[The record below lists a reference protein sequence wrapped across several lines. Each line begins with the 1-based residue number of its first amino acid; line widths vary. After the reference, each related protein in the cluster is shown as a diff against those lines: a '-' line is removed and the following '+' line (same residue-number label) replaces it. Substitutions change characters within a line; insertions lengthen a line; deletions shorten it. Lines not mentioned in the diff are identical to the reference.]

1 MASFKELESAA
12 IAAFNAGDKERALNL
27 KEDALQAKQF
37 EDLESQAL
45 SAFNSGDRDL
55 ALELKDQAL
64 SIQKGMTESAF
75 TGIGRGIKAAPV
87 TMAQGLLEIGAA
99 GIDASIGSNYS
110 RGVTESFE
118 EFKKNNDLNPNTAA
132 GEITEEI
139 VAFGLGFIPIA
150 GWLGRAGSVAKA
162 GRIARPSKS
171 RFLKSAESFG
181 DSAAGRAM
189 LKNRT
194 RLAGTTALAA
204 VGYETLITPDGRAT
218 LSDSFDVFPDF
229 LKTEEDLNLS
239 GSAEGG
245 RKLRNKLRSGVEAGV
260 FSLGFDMALPVV
272 GGVARGI
279 GATPVL
285 GDGISA
291 LARGTNNAFGLA
303 FNYLGNTVVGEKIG
317 RGYNKYLTAS
327 GGVDAKLFEGQEDTI
342 AMNQTARSLA
352 VSYFSSFDKELS
364 KFIGT
369 TVRPGKKKNLI
380 TAAKKNLEHYL
391 DTGDTAFLRIG
402 DEGSAP
408 LSAEAIKSAKRML
421 DLNVEHQDRILVEVE
436 SEIDRLSEM
445 VSPDV
450 PEGDMPIGMSLQKLR
465 LEKVRDTIR
474 KNLTE
479 NEQVQR
485 AYLRRR
491 FDVHE
496 NPLSFY
502 KNGIDESGEE
512 FKKSLGE
519 IERFVLRN
527 GEEFG
532 IAGERAAELRRGVAE
547 NNRDLLT
554 PEEVAM
560 TGTTARNV
568 LYEILGLSGVKEGM
582 SVNDA
587 MKQKVLALKT
597 ARNNYVLPGSSKVD
611 LATDMFIERKALI
624 DTSPSL
630 QKLMGLRNDVKESYI
645 NTIDDLSR
653 TVGGLKFYRDS
664 AKNVADGGLTMFEDA
679 GMSALSNGGRPTFIR
694 LNSSPD
700 DMIGAELTPVGST
713 ARVSKDRAQTL
724 TDLGYVSLG
733 QQNPNQV
740 FQGNF
745 GDLSGVYAAPE
756 VYSAITTPGRLGQTV
771 LNEAAALAV
780 QAKGLSQKMAII
792 PNPLSQVRNILGNIQ
807 MIGAQGL
814 LGRDLDFFDTFAMH
828 AANMSNLDDEGM
840 KSMTQ
845 LMGEMGLRDSSLI
858 AKTLKDLQEVGK
870 DLTVAGKV
878 SRGAEKL
885 TNLVGNVGGVVPLMQ
900 AFEKVYAESDSFF
913 KVMGVLGE
921 RSRYGTAIGKTVDIN
936 NVPEA
941 VKQSFLDA
949 GLVSRL
955 SAGPDSKMTFLDM
968 MSAQAVKE
976 TMPMY
981 NRIGNLVRNLD
992 RIPILGNFTSFAA
1005 ENIRNSA
1012 NTLSRGMKE
1021 LGYKVDLDSAAGQAL
1036 LNDPNIGEE
1045 GIRNLERS
1053 IRGIGSQRLTSYL
1066 AVSTA
1071 LPYAATR
1078 ASMIATGTTQEEMD
1092 AAESLNADYTKGH
1105 QLIVLNN
1112 DHRGKMQFA
1121 DQSYVAPFSFVTD
1134 PVRAALQAYQE
1145 KGVLNKSEAEKI
1157 ASAAFAG
1164 LSGYAEP
1171 FGSESLFFERLR
1183 NALPSDNPIGRGGR
1197 TPQGAPIWDDTDD
1210 LGTKISRGFTH
1221 VMGGFEPAYIR
1232 EIVTEKNG
1240 RIEGGRAFRA
1250 ATDTPTGT
1258 GVQYNAEAELARAI
1272 TGFTPIELNL
1282 RKDFNYKGSEYLN
1295 LRSGAKTQASRA
1307 IKQNFTSP
1315 EDMADAWGG
1324 YLDNLYRAQS
1334 SMYAK
1339 ILAAR
1344 QVGLSDQQIRKELV
1358 QKAGLGAAEANIIMR
1373 GEFYPGMVSKE
1384 VIKEVALEVRE
1395 DQPRV
1400 TERPDYAMLNR
1411 LSNERMRQ
1419 PLSPVPEPEPEVAE
1433 GVTAS
1438 IQSPVEAPIAQ
1449 AQQVSPAP
1457 ANPAPTVPASAPVQ
1471 QADAGLRQFIPS
1483 TLLGDFRNMDIA
1495 RRLGMGQ

>member
-1 MASFKELESAA
+1 MATFEELRRASN
-12 IAAFNAGDKERALNL
+12 AAFDAGDEERAANL
-27 KEDALQAKQF
+27 KADALQAREF
-37 EDLESQAL
+37 ETLRSQSNA
-45 SAFNSGDRDL
+45 AFDAGDEDL

-229 LKTEEDLNLS
+229 LKTEEDINLS

-245 RKLRNKLRSGVEAGV
+245 RKIRNKLRSGFEAGA

-342 AMNQTARSLA
+342 AMNQTAKSLA

-380 TAAKKNLEHYL
+380 TAAKNNLEHYL

-445 VSPDV
+445 VSSDV
-450 PEGDMPIGMSLQKLR
+450 PVGDMPTGMSLQKLR

-474 KNLTE
+474 ENLTA
-479 NEQVQR
+479 NEQMQK

-502 KNGIDESGEE
+502 KNGIDESGKD
-512 FKKSLGE
+512 FAQGLND
-519 IERFVLRN
+519 IEHFIRQAP
-527 GEEFG
+527 EEFG
-532 IAGERAAELRRGVAE
+532 TTADPAAVSS
-547 NNRDLLT
+547 
-554 PEEVAM
+554 
-560 TGTTARNV
+560 TARNV

-624 DTSPSL
+624 DSSDSL
-630 QKLMGLRNDVKESYI
+630 KRLMGMRNDVKESYI

-664 AKNVADGGLTMFEDA
+664 AKNVADGGLTMAEDA
-679 GMSALSNGGRPTFIR
+679 GMSALANGGRPTFIR
-694 LNSSPD
+694 LNMKPED
-700 DMIGAELTPVGST
+700 YAQAELTEVGSM
-713 ARVSKDRAQTL
+713 ARTTKDRAQTL

-771 LNEAAALAV
+771 LNEVAALAV

-921 RSRYGTAIGKTVDIN
+921 RSRYGTAIGKAVDIN
-936 NVPEA
+936 NIPDD
-941 VKQSFLDA
+941 VKQTFLDA

-1021 LGYKVDLDSAAGQAL
+1021 LGYKIDLDSAAGQRL
-1036 LNDPNIGEE
+1036 LSDPKIGEE

-1134 PVRAALQAYQE
+1134 PVRAALQVYQE
-1145 KGVLNKSEAEKI
+1145 KGILNKSEAEKI

-1307 IKQNFTSP
+1307 IKQNFTSS

-1449 AQQVSPAP
+1449 AQQVAPAP
-1457 ANPAPTVPASAPVQ
+1457 ANPAPTVPAAAPVQ

>member
-1 MASFKELESAA
+1 MATFEELRRASN
-12 IAAFNAGDKERALNL
+12 AAFDAGDEERAANL
-27 KEDALQAKQF
+27 KADALQAREF
-37 EDLESQAL
+37 ETLRSQSNA
-45 SAFNSGDRDL
+45 AFDAGDEDL

-245 RKLRNKLRSGVEAGV
+245 RKLRNKLRSGFEAGA

-342 AMNQTARSLA
+342 AMNQTAKSLA

-380 TAAKKNLEHYL
+380 TAAKNNLEHYL

-445 VSPDV
+445 VSSDV
-450 PEGDMPIGMSLQKLR
+450 PVGDMPTGMSLQKLR

-474 KNLTE
+474 ENLTA
-479 NEQVQR
+479 NEQMQK

-502 KNGIDESGEE
+502 KNGIDESGKD
-512 FKKSLGE
+512 FAQGLND
-519 IERFVLRN
+519 IEHFIRQAP
-527 GEEFG
+527 EEFG
-532 IAGERAAELRRGVAE
+532 TTADPAAVSS
-547 NNRDLLT
+547 
-554 PEEVAM
+554 
-560 TGTTARNV
+560 TARNV

-624 DTSPSL
+624 DSSDSL
-630 QKLMGLRNDVKESYI
+630 KRLMGMRNDVKESYI

-664 AKNVADGGLTMFEDA
+664 AKNVADGGLTMAEDA
-679 GMSALSNGGRPTFIR
+679 GMSALANGGRPTFIR
-694 LNSSPD
+694 LNMKPED
-700 DMIGAELTPVGST
+700 YAQAELTEVGSM
-713 ARVSKDRAQTL
+713 ARTTKDRAQTL

-771 LNEAAALAV
+771 LNEVAALAV

-921 RSRYGTAIGKTVDIN
+921 RSRYGTAIGKAVDIN
-936 NVPEA
+936 NIPDD
-941 VKQSFLDA
+941 VKQTFLDA

-1021 LGYKVDLDSAAGQAL
+1021 LGYKIDLDSAAGQRL
-1036 LNDPNIGEE
+1036 LSDPKIGEE

-1134 PVRAALQAYQE
+1134 PVRAALQVYQE
-1145 KGVLNKSEAEKI
+1145 KGILNKSEAEKI

-1307 IKQNFTSP
+1307 IKQNFTSS

-1449 AQQVSPAP
+1449 AQQVAPAP
-1457 ANPAPTVPASAPVQ
+1457 ANPAPTVPAAAPVQ

>member
-1 MASFKELESAA
+1 MATFEELRRASN
-12 IAAFNAGDKERALNL
+12 AAFDAGDEERAANL
-27 KEDALQAKQF
+27 KADALQAREF
-37 EDLESQAL
+37 ETLRSQSNA
-45 SAFNSGDRDL
+45 AFDAGDEDL

-110 RGVTESFE
+110 RGVTQSFE
-118 EFKKNNDLNPNTAA
+118 EFKKNNDLNPNTAV

-245 RKLRNKLRSGVEAGV
+245 RKLRNKLRSGFEAGA

-342 AMNQTARSLA
+342 AMNQTAKSLA

-380 TAAKKNLEHYL
+380 TAAKNNLEHYL

-445 VSPDV
+445 VSSDV
-450 PEGDMPIGMSLQKLR
+450 PVGDMPTGMSLQKLR

-474 KNLTE
+474 ENLTA
-479 NEQVQR
+479 NEQMQK

-502 KNGIDESGEE
+502 KNGIDESGKD
-512 FKKSLGE
+512 FAQGLND
-519 IERFVLRN
+519 IEHFIRQAP
-527 GEEFG
+527 EEFG
-532 IAGERAAELRRGVAE
+532 TTADPAAVSS
-547 NNRDLLT
+547 
-554 PEEVAM
+554 
-560 TGTTARNV
+560 TARNV

-624 DTSPSL
+624 DSSDSL
-630 QKLMGLRNDVKESYI
+630 KRLMGMRNDVKESYI

-664 AKNVADGGLTMFEDA
+664 AKNVADGGLTMAEDA
-679 GMSALSNGGRPTFIR
+679 GMSALANGGRPTFIR
-694 LNSSPD
+694 LNMKPED
-700 DMIGAELTPVGST
+700 YAQAELTEVGSM
-713 ARVSKDRAQTL
+713 ARTTKDRAQTL

-771 LNEAAALAV
+771 LNEVAALAV

-921 RSRYGTAIGKTVDIN
+921 RSRYGTAIGKAVDIN
-936 NVPEA
+936 NIPDD
-941 VKQSFLDA
+941 VKQTFLDA

-1021 LGYKVDLDSAAGQAL
+1021 LGYKIDLDSAAGQRL
-1036 LNDPNIGEE
+1036 LSDPKIGEE

-1134 PVRAALQAYQE
+1134 PVRAALQVYQE
-1145 KGVLNKSEAEKI
+1145 KGILNKSEAEKI

-1307 IKQNFTSP
+1307 IKQNFTSS

-1449 AQQVSPAP
+1449 AQQVAPAP
-1457 ANPAPTVPASAPVQ
+1457 ANPAPTVPAAAPVQ

>member
-1 MASFKELESAA
+1 MASFNELESAA
-12 IAAFNAGDKERALNL
+12 IAAFNSGDRERALNL

-55 ALELKDQAL
+55 ALDLKDQAL

-99 GIDASIGSNYS
+99 GIDASIGSDYS

-162 GRIARPSKS
+162 GKIVRPSKS

-181 DSAAGRAM
+181 NSKAGRAM
-189 LKNRT
+189 LDNRKK
-194 RLAGTTALAA
+194 LAGTTALAA

-352 VSYFSSFDKELS
+352 VSYFDKFDKEVS
-364 KFIGT
+364 KFIGK
-369 TVRPGKKKNLI
+369 TVRPGKKKREIAVARKSLEDYLNGKNP
-380 TAAKKNLEHYL
+380 AAFDGYN
-391 DTGDTAFLRIG
+391 
-402 DEGSAP
+402 
-408 LSAEAIKSAKRML
+408 AEVKASAKRML
-421 DLNVEHQDRILVEVE
+421 DLNAEHQDRILVEVE
-436 SEIDRLSEM
+436 AEIDRLATPAGLTEIL
-445 VSPDV
+445 P
-450 PEGDMPIGMSLQKLR
+450 GDMPVGASLQKLR

-474 KNLTE
+474 LNLTG
-479 NEQVQR
+479 NEQMQT

-502 KNGIDESGEE
+502 KNGVDESGED
-512 FKKSLGE
+512 FVRGLND
-519 IERFVLRN
+519 IEHFIRQAP
-527 GEEFG
+527 EEFG
-532 IAGERAAELRRGVAE
+532 TTADPAAVSS
-547 NNRDLLT
+547 
-554 PEEVAM
+554 
-560 TGTTARNV
+560 TARNV

-611 LATDMFIERKALI
+611 LASDMFIERKALI
-624 DTSPSL
+624 DSSDSL
-630 QKLMGLRNDVKESYI
+630 KNLMGMRNDVKESYI

-664 AKNVADGGLTMFEDA
+664 AKNVADGGLTMAEDA
-679 GMSALSNGGRPTFIR
+679 GMSALANGGRPTFIR
-694 LNSSPD
+694 LNMNPED
-700 DMIGAELTPVGST
+700 YAQAELTEVGSM
-713 ARVSKDRAQTL
+713 ARTTKDRAQTL

-733 QQNPNQV
+733 QENPNQV
-740 FQGNF
+740 FKGNF

-921 RSRYGTAIGKTVDIN
+921 RSRYGTAIGRVNGLDIN

-1021 LGYKVDLDSAAGQAL
+1021 LGYKVDLDSVAGRDL
-1036 LNDPNIGEE
+1036 LEKIGDT
-1045 GIRNLERS
+1045 GVRDLERS

-1145 KGVLNKSEAEKI
+1145 KGILNKSEAEKI

-1307 IKQNFTSP
+1307 IKQNFTSS

-1449 AQQVSPAP
+1449 AQQVAPAP
-1457 ANPAPTVPASAPVQ
+1457 ANPAPTVPAAAPVQ

>member
-1 MASFKELESAA
+1 
-12 IAAFNAGDKERALNL
+12 
-27 KEDALQAKQF
+27 
-37 EDLESQAL
+37 
-45 SAFNSGDRDL
+45 
-55 ALELKDQAL
+55 
-64 SIQKGMTESAF
+64 
-75 TGIGRGIKAAPV
+75 
-87 TMAQGLLEIGAA
+87 
-99 GIDASIGSNYS
+99 
-110 RGVTESFE
+110 
-118 EFKKNNDLNPNTAA
+118 
-132 GEITEEI
+132 
-139 VAFGLGFIPIA
+139 
-150 GWLGRAGSVAKA
+150 
-162 GRIARPSKS
+162 
-171 RFLKSAESFG
+171 
-181 DSAAGRAM
+181 
-189 LKNRT
+189 
-194 RLAGTTALAA
+194 
-204 VGYETLITPDGRAT
+204 
-218 LSDSFDVFPDF
+218 
-229 LKTEEDLNLS
+229 
-239 GSAEGG
+239 
-245 RKLRNKLRSGVEAGV
+245 
-260 FSLGFDMALPVV
+260 
-272 GGVARGI
+272 
-279 GATPVL
+279 
-285 GDGISA
+285 
-291 LARGTNNAFGLA
+291 
-303 FNYLGNTVVGEKIG
+303 
-317 RGYNKYLTAS
+317 
-327 GGVDAKLFEGQEDTI
+327 
-342 AMNQTARSLA
+342 
-352 VSYFSSFDKELS
+352 
-364 KFIGT
+364 
-369 TVRPGKKKNLI
+369 
-380 TAAKKNLEHYL
+380 
-391 DTGDTAFLRIG
+391 
-402 DEGSAP
+402 
-408 LSAEAIKSAKRML
+408 
-421 DLNVEHQDRILVEVE
+421 
-436 SEIDRLSEM
+436 
-445 VSPDV
+445 
-450 PEGDMPIGMSLQKLR
+450 
-465 LEKVRDTIR
+465 
-474 KNLTE
+474 
-479 NEQVQR
+479 
-485 AYLRRR
+485 
-491 FDVHE
+491 
-496 NPLSFY
+496 
-502 KNGIDESGEE
+502 
-512 FKKSLGE
+512 
-519 IERFVLRN
+519 
-527 GEEFG
+527 
-532 IAGERAAELRRGVAE
+532 
-547 NNRDLLT
+547 
-554 PEEVAM
+554 
-560 TGTTARNV
+560 
-568 LYEILGLSGVKEGM
+568 
-582 SVNDA
+582 
-587 MKQKVLALKT
+587 
-597 ARNNYVLPGSSKVD
+597 
-611 LATDMFIERKALI
+611 
-624 DTSPSL
+624 
-630 QKLMGLRNDVKESYI
+630 
-645 NTIDDLSR
+645 
-653 TVGGLKFYRDS
+653 
-664 AKNVADGGLTMFEDA
+664 
-679 GMSALSNGGRPTFIR
+679 
-694 LNSSPD
+694 
-700 DMIGAELTPVGST
+700 
-713 ARVSKDRAQTL
+713 
-724 TDLGYVSLG
+724 
-733 QQNPNQV
+733 
-740 FQGNF
+740 
-745 GDLSGVYAAPE
+745 
-756 VYSAITTPGRLGQTV
+756 
-771 LNEAAALAV
+771 
-780 QAKGLSQKMAII
+780 
-792 PNPLSQVRNILGNIQ
+792 
-807 MIGAQGL
+807 
-814 LGRDLDFFDTFAMH
+814 
-828 AANMSNLDDEGM
+828 
-840 KSMTQ
+840 
-845 LMGEMGLRDSSLI
+845 
-858 AKTLKDLQEVGK
+858 
-870 DLTVAGKV
+870 
-878 SRGAEKL
+878 
-885 TNLVGNVGGVVPLMQ
+885 
-900 AFEKVYAESDSFF
+900 
-913 KVMGVLGE
+913 
-921 RSRYGTAIGKTVDIN
+921 
-936 NVPEA
+936 
-941 VKQSFLDA
+941 
-949 GLVSRL
+949 
-955 SAGPDSKMTFLDM
+955 
-968 MSAQAVKE
+968 
-976 TMPMY
+976 MPMY

-1021 LGYKVDLDSAAGQAL
+1021 LGYKVDLDSAAGQRL
-1036 LNDPNIGEE
+1036 LSDPNIGEE

-1134 PVRAALQAYQE
+1134 PVRAALQVYQE

-1307 IKQNFTSP
+1307 IKQNFTSS

-1449 AQQVSPAP
+1449 AQQVAPAP
-1457 ANPAPTVPASAPVQ
+1457 ANPAPTVPAAAPVQ

>member
-1 MASFKELESAA
+1 MATFEELRRASN
-12 IAAFNAGDKERALNL
+12 AAFDAGDEERAANL
-27 KEDALQAKQF
+27 KADALQAREF
-37 EDLESQAL
+37 ETLRFQSNA
-45 SAFNSGDRDL
+45 AFDAGDTDL
-55 ALELKDQAL
+55 AADLKDQAL
-64 SIQKGMTESAF
+64 SVQKGMTESAF

-229 LKTEEDLNLS
+229 LKTEEDINLS

-245 RKLRNKLRSGVEAGV
+245 RKIRNKFRSGFEAGF

-342 AMNQTARSLA
+342 AMNQTAKSLA

-380 TAAKKNLEHYL
+380 TAAKNNLERYL

-445 VSPDV
+445 VSSDV
-450 PEGDMPIGMSLQKLR
+450 PEGDMPTGMSLQKLR

-502 KNGIDESGEE
+502 KNGVDESGED
-512 FKKSLGE
+512 FVQGLND
-519 IERFVLRN
+519 IEHFIRQAP
-527 GEEFG
+527 EEFG
-532 IAGERAAELRRGVAE
+532 TTADPAAVSS
-547 NNRDLLT
+547 
-554 PEEVAM
+554 
-560 TGTTARNV
+560 TARNV

-630 QKLMGLRNDVKESYI
+630 QKLMGLRNDVKESYV

-679 GMSALSNGGRPTFIR
+679 GMSALANGGRPTFIR

-771 LNEAAALAV
+771 LNEVAALAV

-921 RSRYGTAIGKTVDIN
+921 RSRYGTAIGRVNGLDIN
-936 NVPEA
+936 NIPDE

-1021 LGYKVDLDSAAGQAL
+1021 LGYKVDLDSVAGRDL
-1036 LNDPNIGEE
+1036 LKKIGDT
-1045 GIRNLERS
+1045 GVRDLERS

-1145 KGVLNKSEAEKI
+1145 KGILNKSEAEKI

-1307 IKQNFTSP
+1307 IKQNFTSS

-1449 AQQVSPAP
+1449 AQQVAPAP
-1457 ANPAPTVPASAPVQ
+1457 ANPAPTVPAAAPVQ
-1471 QADAGLRQFIPS
+1471 QAEAGLRQFIPS

>member
-55 ALELKDQAL
+55 ALDLKDQAL

-352 VSYFSSFDKELS
+352 VSYFDKFDKEVS
-364 KFIGT
+364 KFIGK
-369 TVRPGKKKNLI
+369 TVRPGKKKREI
-380 TAAKKNLEHYL
+380 AAARKSLEDYLNGKNPA
-391 DTGDTAFLRIG
+391 AFDG
-402 DEGSAP
+402 YN
-408 LSAEAIKSAKRML
+408 AEVKASAKRML
-421 DLNVEHQDRILVEVE
+421 DLNAEHQDRILVEVE

-445 VSPDV
+445 VSSDV
-450 PEGDMPIGMSLQKLR
+450 PVGDMPTGMSLQKLR

-474 KNLTE
+474 LNLTA
-479 NEQVQR
+479 NEQMQT

-502 KNGIDESGEE
+502 KNGVDESGED
-512 FKKSLGE
+512 FAQGLRD
-519 IERFVLRN
+519 IEHFIRQAP
-527 GEEFG
+527 EEFG
-532 IAGERAAELRRGVAE
+532 TTADPAAVSS
-547 NNRDLLT
+547 
-554 PEEVAM
+554 
-560 TGTTARNV
+560 TARNV

-597 ARNNYVLPGSSKVD
+597 ARNNYILPGSSKVD
-611 LATDMFIERKALI
+611 LASDMFIERKALI

-630 QKLMGLRNDVKESYI
+630 QKLMGMRNDVKESYI

-679 GMSALSNGGRPTFIR
+679 GMSALANGGRPTFIR

-921 RSRYGTAIGKTVDIN
+921 RSRYGTAIGKAVDIN

-1036 LNDPNIGEE
+1036 LNDRNIGEE

-1134 PVRAALQAYQE
+1134 PVRAALQVYQE
-1145 KGVLNKSEAEKI
+1145 KGILNKSEAEKI

-1307 IKQNFTSP
+1307 IKQNFTSS

-1449 AQQVSPAP
+1449 AQQVAPAP
-1457 ANPAPTVPASAPVQ
+1457 ANPAPTVPAAAPVQ

>member
-1 MASFKELESAA
+1 MATFEELRRASN
-12 IAAFNAGDKERALNL
+12 AAFDAGDEERAANL
-27 KEDALQAKQF
+27 KADALQAREF
-37 EDLESQAL
+37 ETLRSQSNA
-45 SAFNSGDRDL
+45 AFDAGDEDL

-245 RKLRNKLRSGVEAGV
+245 RKLRNKLRSGFEAGA

-342 AMNQTARSLA
+342 AMNQTAKSLA

-380 TAAKKNLEHYL
+380 TAAKNNLEHYL

-445 VSPDV
+445 VSSDV
-450 PEGDMPIGMSLQKLR
+450 PVGDMPTGMSLQKLR

-474 KNLTE
+474 ENLTA
-479 NEQVQR
+479 NEQMQK

-502 KNGIDESGEE
+502 KNGIDESGKD
-512 FKKSLGE
+512 FAQGLND
-519 IERFVLRN
+519 IEHFIRQAP
-527 GEEFG
+527 EEFG
-532 IAGERAAELRRGVAE
+532 TTADPAAVSS
-547 NNRDLLT
+547 
-554 PEEVAM
+554 
-560 TGTTARNV
+560 TARNV

-624 DTSPSL
+624 DSSDSL
-630 QKLMGLRNDVKESYI
+630 KRLMGMRNDVKESYI

-664 AKNVADGGLTMFEDA
+664 AKNVADGGLTMAEDA
-679 GMSALSNGGRPTFIR
+679 GMSALANGGRPTFIR
-694 LNSSPD
+694 LNMKPED
-700 DMIGAELTPVGST
+700 YAQAELTEVGSM
-713 ARVSKDRAQTL
+713 ARTTKDRAQTL

-771 LNEAAALAV
+771 LNEVAALAV

-921 RSRYGTAIGKTVDIN
+921 RSRYGTAIGKAVDIN
-936 NVPEA
+936 NIPDD
-941 VKQSFLDA
+941 VKQTFLDA

-1021 LGYKVDLDSAAGQAL
+1021 LGYKIDLDSAAGQRL
-1036 LNDPNIGEE
+1036 LSDPKIGEE

-1134 PVRAALQAYQE
+1134 PVRAALQVYQE
-1145 KGVLNKSEAEKI
+1145 KGILNKSEAEKI

-1307 IKQNFTSP
+1307 IKQNFTSS

-1449 AQQVSPAP
+1449 AQQVAPAP
-1457 ANPAPTVPASAPVQ
+1457 ANPAPTVPAAAPVQ
-1471 QADAGLRQFIPS
+1471 QAGTGLRPFIPS

>member
-1 MASFKELESAA
+1 MATFEELRRASN
-12 IAAFNAGDKERALNL
+12 AAFDAGDEERAANL
-27 KEDALQAKQF
+27 KADALQAREF
-37 EDLESQAL
+37 ETLRSQSNA
-45 SAFNSGDRDL
+45 AFDAGDEDL

-245 RKLRNKLRSGVEAGV
+245 RKLRNKLRSGFEAGA

-342 AMNQTARSLA
+342 AMNQTAKSLA

-380 TAAKKNLEHYL
+380 TAAKNNLEHYL

-445 VSPDV
+445 VSSDV
-450 PEGDMPIGMSLQKLR
+450 PVGDMPTGMSLQKLR

-474 KNLTE
+474 ENLTA
-479 NEQVQR
+479 NEQMQK

-502 KNGIDESGEE
+502 KNGIDESGKD
-512 FKKSLGE
+512 FAQGLND
-519 IERFVLRN
+519 IEHFIRQAP
-527 GEEFG
+527 EEFG
-532 IAGERAAELRRGVAE
+532 TTADPAAVSS
-547 NNRDLLT
+547 
-554 PEEVAM
+554 
-560 TGTTARNV
+560 TARNV

-630 QKLMGLRNDVKESYI
+630 QKLMGMRNDVKESYI

-664 AKNVADGGLTMFEDA
+664 AKNVADGGLTMAEDA
-679 GMSALSNGGRPTFIR
+679 GMSALANGGRPTFIR
-694 LNSSPD
+694 LNMKPED
-700 DMIGAELTPVGST
+700 YAQAELTEVGSM
-713 ARVSKDRAQTL
+713 ARTTKDRAQTL

-771 LNEAAALAV
+771 LNEVAALAV

-921 RSRYGTAIGKTVDIN
+921 RSRYGTAIGKAVDIN
-936 NVPEA
+936 NIPDD
-941 VKQSFLDA
+941 VKQTFLDA

-1021 LGYKVDLDSAAGQAL
+1021 LGYKIDLDSAAGQRL
-1036 LNDPNIGEE
+1036 LSDPKIGEE

-1134 PVRAALQAYQE
+1134 PVRAALQVYQE
-1145 KGVLNKSEAEKI
+1145 KGILNKSEAEKI

-1307 IKQNFTSP
+1307 IKQNFTSS

-1449 AQQVSPAP
+1449 AQQVAPAP
-1457 ANPAPTVPASAPVQ
+1457 ANPAPTVPAAAPVQ

>member
-1 MASFKELESAA
+1 MASFRELESAA
-12 IAAFNAGDKERALNL
+12 FAAFDAGDKERALNL
-27 KEDALQAKQF
+27 KEDALQAKKF
-37 EDLESQAL
+37 EELESA
-45 SAFNSGDRDL
+45 AFAAFDAGDKDL
-55 ALELKDQAL
+55 ALKLKDQAL

-99 GIDASIGSNYS
+99 GIDASIGSDYS
-110 RGVTESFE
+110 RSVTESFE

-229 LKTEEDLNLS
+229 LKTEEDINLS

-245 RKLRNKLRSGVEAGV
+245 RKLRNKLRSGFEAGA
-260 FSLGFDMALPVV
+260 FSLGFDIALPVV

-352 VSYFSSFDKELS
+352 VSYFDKFDKEVS
-364 KFIGT
+364 KFIGK
-369 TVRPGKKKNLI
+369 TVRPGKKKREIAVARKSLEDYLNGKNP
-380 TAAKKNLEHYL
+380 AAFDGYN
-391 DTGDTAFLRIG
+391 
-402 DEGSAP
+402 
-408 LSAEAIKSAKRML
+408 AEVKASAKRML

-445 VSPDV
+445 VSSDV
-450 PEGDMPIGMSLQKLR
+450 PVGDMPTGMSLQKLR

-474 KNLTE
+474 GNLTA
-479 NEQVQR
+479 NEQMQT

-502 KNGIDESGEE
+502 KNGVDESGED
-512 FKKSLGE
+512 FAQGLRD
-519 IERFVLRN
+519 IEHFIRQAP
-527 GEEFG
+527 EEFG
-532 IAGERAAELRRGVAE
+532 TTADPAAVSS
-547 NNRDLLT
+547 
-554 PEEVAM
+554 
-560 TGTTARNV
+560 TARNV

-611 LATDMFIERKALI
+611 LASDMFIERKALI

-630 QKLMGLRNDVKESYI
+630 QKLMGMRNDVKESYV

-679 GMSALSNGGRPTFIR
+679 GMSALANGGRPTFIR

-858 AKTLKDLQEVGK
+858 AKTLKDLQDVGK

-1036 LNDPNIGEE
+1036 LSDPNIGEE

-1092 AAESLNADYTKGH
+1092 AAQVLNPDYTNGH

-1197 TPQGAPIWDDTDD
+1197 TPQGAPIWDDGDD
-1210 LGTKISRGFTH
+1210 LGTKISRGFTP

-1240 RIEGGRAFRA
+1240 KIEGGRAFRA

-1315 EDMADAWGG
+1315 EDMADAWNG

-1449 AQQVSPAP
+1449 AQQVAPAP
-1457 ANPAPTVPASAPVQ
+1457 ANPAPTVPAAAPVQ
-1471 QADAGLRQFIPS
+1471 QADTGLRQFIPS

>member
-1 MASFKELESAA
+1 MASFRELESAA
-12 IAAFNAGDKERALNL
+12 FAAFDAGDEERALNL
-27 KEDALQAKQF
+27 KEDALQAKKF
-37 EDLESQAL
+37 EELESA
-45 SAFNSGDRDL
+45 AFAAFDAGDEDL

-181 DSAAGRAM
+181 VSKAGRAM

-352 VSYFSSFDKELS
+352 VSYFDKFDKEVS
-364 KFIGT
+364 KFIGK
-369 TVRPGKKKNLI
+369 TVRPGKKKREI
-380 TAAKKNLEHYL
+380 AAARKSLEDYL
-391 DTGDTAFLRIG
+391 NGTNPAAFDG
-402 DEGSAP
+402 YN
-408 LSAEAIKSAKRML
+408 AEVKASAKRML
-421 DLNVEHQDRILVEVE
+421 DLNAEHQDRILVEVE
-436 SEIDRLSEM
+436 SEIDRLARPAGLTETI
-445 VSPDV
+445 P
-450 PEGDMPIGMSLQKLR
+450 GDMPIGAGLQKLR

-474 KNLTE
+474 LNLTG
-479 NEQVQR
+479 NEQMQT

-502 KNGIDESGEE
+502 KNGVDESGED
-512 FKKSLGE
+512 FAQGLRD
-519 IERFVLRN
+519 IEHFIRQAP
-527 GEEFG
+527 EEFG
-532 IAGERAAELRRGVAE
+532 TTADPAAVSS
-547 NNRDLLT
+547 
-554 PEEVAM
+554 
-560 TGTTARNV
+560 TARNV

-597 ARNNYVLPGSSKVD
+597 ARNNYILPGSSKVD
-611 LATDMFIERKALI
+611 LASDMFIERKALI

-630 QKLMGLRNDVKESYI
+630 QKLMGMRNDVKESYI

-664 AKNVADGGLTMFEDA
+664 AKNVADGGLTMAEDA
-679 GMSALSNGGRPTFIR
+679 GMSALANGGRPTFIR
-694 LNSSPD
+694 LNMNPED
-700 DMIGAELTPVGST
+700 YAQAELTEVGSM
-713 ARVSKDRAQTL
+713 ARTTKDRAQTL

-814 LGRDLDFFDTFAMH
+814 LGRDLDLFDTFAMH

-1021 LGYKVDLDSAAGQAL
+1021 LGYKVDLDSAAGQTL
-1036 LNDPNIGEE
+1036 LADIGEE

-1307 IKQNFTSP
+1307 IKQNFTSS

-1449 AQQVSPAP
+1449 AQQVAPAP
-1457 ANPAPTVPASAPVQ
+1457 ANPAPTVPAVAPVQ

>member
-1 MASFKELESAA
+1 MATFEELRRASN
-12 IAAFNAGDKERALNL
+12 AAFDAGDEERAANL
-27 KEDALQAKQF
+27 KADALQAREF
-37 EDLESQAL
+37 ETLRSQSNA
-45 SAFNSGDRDL
+45 AFDAGDEDL

-245 RKLRNKLRSGVEAGV
+245 RKLRNKLRSGFEAGA

-342 AMNQTARSLA
+342 AMNQTAKSLA

-380 TAAKKNLEHYL
+380 TAAKNNLEHYL

-445 VSPDV
+445 VSSDV
-450 PEGDMPIGMSLQKLR
+450 PVGDMPTGMSLQKLR

-474 KNLTE
+474 ENLTA
-479 NEQVQR
+479 NEQMQK

-502 KNGIDESGEE
+502 KNGIDESGKD
-512 FKKSLGE
+512 FAQGLND
-519 IERFVLRN
+519 IEHFIRQAP
-527 GEEFG
+527 EEFG
-532 IAGERAAELRRGVAE
+532 TTADPAAVSS
-547 NNRDLLT
+547 
-554 PEEVAM
+554 
-560 TGTTARNV
+560 TARNV

-624 DTSPSL
+624 DSSDSL
-630 QKLMGLRNDVKESYI
+630 KRLMGMRNDVKESYI

-664 AKNVADGGLTMFEDA
+664 AKNVADGGLTMAEDA
-679 GMSALSNGGRPTFIR
+679 GMSALANGGRPTFIR
-694 LNSSPD
+694 LNMKPED
-700 DMIGAELTPVGST
+700 YAQAELTEVGSM
-713 ARVSKDRAQTL
+713 ARTTKDRAQTL

-771 LNEAAALAV
+771 LNEVAALAV

-921 RSRYGTAIGKTVDIN
+921 RSRYGTAIGKAVDIN
-936 NVPEA
+936 NIPDD
-941 VKQSFLDA
+941 VKQTFLDA

-1021 LGYKVDLDSAAGQAL
+1021 LGYKIDLDSAAGQRL
-1036 LNDPNIGEE
+1036 LSDPKIGEE

-1134 PVRAALQAYQE
+1134 PVRAALQVYQE
-1145 KGVLNKSEAEKI
+1145 KGILNKSEAEKI

-1307 IKQNFTSP
+1307 IKQNFTSS

-1449 AQQVSPAP
+1449 AQQVAPAP
-1457 ANPAPTVPASAPVQ
+1457 ANPAPTAPAAAPVQ
-1471 QADAGLRQFIPS
+1471 QADTGLRPFIPS

>member
-1 MASFKELESAA
+1 MASFNELESAA
-12 IAAFNAGDKERALNL
+12 IAAFNSGDRERALNL

-99 GIDASIGSNYS
+99 GIDASIGSDYS

-118 EFKKNNDLNPNTAA
+118 EFKKNNDLNPNTAV

-189 LKNRT
+189 LKNRK

-204 VGYETLITPDGRAT
+204 FGYETLITPDGRAT

-229 LKTEEDLNLS
+229 LKTEEDINLS

-245 RKLRNKLRSGVEAGV
+245 RKIRNKLRSGFEAGT

-342 AMNQTARSLA
+342 AMNQTAKSLA

-380 TAAKKNLEHYL
+380 KAAKKNLEDYL

-445 VSPDV
+445 VSSDV
-450 PEGDMPIGMSLQKLR
+450 PVGDMPTGMSLQKLR

-474 KNLTE
+474 ENLTA
-479 NEQVQR
+479 NEQMQK

-502 KNGIDESGEE
+502 KNGIDESGED
-512 FKKSLGE
+512 FAQGLND
-519 IERFVLRN
+519 IEHFIRQAP
-527 GEEFG
+527 EEFG
-532 IAGERAAELRRGVAE
+532 TTADPAAVSS
-547 NNRDLLT
+547 
-554 PEEVAM
+554 
-560 TGTTARNV
+560 TARNV

-611 LATDMFIERKALI
+611 LASDMFIERKALI

-630 QKLMGLRNDVKESYI
+630 QKLMGMRNDVKESYI

-664 AKNVADGGLTMFEDA
+664 AKNVADGGLTMAEDA
-679 GMSALSNGGRPTFIR
+679 GMSALANGGRPTFIR
-694 LNSSPD
+694 LNMNPED
-700 DMIGAELTPVGST
+700 YAQAELTPVGSM
-713 ARVSKDRAQTL
+713 ARTTKDRAQTL

-921 RSRYGTAIGKTVDIN
+921 RSRYGTAIGKAVDIN

-1021 LGYKVDLDSAAGQAL
+1021 LGYKVDLDSAAGQTL
-1036 LNDPNIGEE
+1036 LADIGEE

-1092 AAESLNADYTKGH
+1092 AAQALNPDYTKGH

-1134 PVRAALQAYQE
+1134 PVRAALQVYQE

-1197 TPQGAPIWDDTDD
+1197 TPQGAPIWDDGDD

-1307 IKQNFTSP
+1307 IKQNFTSS

-1449 AQQVSPAP
+1449 AQQVAPAP
-1457 ANPAPTVPASAPVQ
+1457 ANPAPKAPAAAPVQ
-1471 QADAGLRQFIPS
+1471 QADTGLRQFIPS

>member
-1 MASFKELESAA
+1 MASFRELESAA
-12 IAAFNAGDKERALNL
+12 IAAFNAGDRERALNL

-99 GIDASIGSNYS
+99 GIDASIGSDYS

-118 EFKKNNDLNPNTAA
+118 EFRKNNDLNPNTAV

-189 LKNRT
+189 LKNRK

-229 LKTEEDLNLS
+229 LKTEEDINLS

-245 RKLRNKLRSGVEAGV
+245 RKIRNKLRSGFEAGT

-342 AMNQTARSLA
+342 AMNQTAKSLA

-380 TAAKKNLEHYL
+380 KAAKKNLEDYL

-445 VSPDV
+445 VSSDV
-450 PEGDMPIGMSLQKLR
+450 PVGDMPTGMSLQKLR

-474 KNLTE
+474 ENLTA
-479 NEQVQR
+479 NEQMQK

-502 KNGIDESGEE
+502 KNGIDESGED
-512 FKKSLGE
+512 FAQGLND
-519 IERFVLRN
+519 IEHFIRQAP
-527 GEEFG
+527 EEFG
-532 IAGERAAELRRGVAE
+532 TTADPAAVSS
-547 NNRDLLT
+547 
-554 PEEVAM
+554 
-560 TGTTARNV
+560 TARNV

-611 LATDMFIERKALI
+611 LASDMFIERKALI

-630 QKLMGLRNDVKESYI
+630 QKLMGMRNDVKESYI

-664 AKNVADGGLTMFEDA
+664 AKNVADGGLTMAEDA
-679 GMSALSNGGRPTFIR
+679 GMSALANGGRPTFIR
-694 LNSSPD
+694 LNMNPED
-700 DMIGAELTPVGST
+700 YAQAELTPVGSM
-713 ARVSKDRAQTL
+713 ARTTKDRAQTL

-733 QQNPNQV
+733 QENPNQV
-740 FQGNF
+740 FKGNF

-921 RSRYGTAIGKTVDIN
+921 RSRYGTAIGKAVDIN

-1021 LGYKVDLDSAAGQAL
+1021 LGYKVDLDSAAGQTL
-1036 LNDPNIGEE
+1036 LADIGEE

-1092 AAESLNADYTKGH
+1092 AAQALNPDYTKGH

-1134 PVRAALQAYQE
+1134 PVRAALQVYQE

-1197 TPQGAPIWDDTDD
+1197 TPQGAPIWDDGDD

-1307 IKQNFTSP
+1307 IKQNFTSS

-1449 AQQVSPAP
+1449 AQQVAPAP
-1457 ANPAPTVPASAPVQ
+1457 ANPAPKAPAAAPVQ
-1471 QADAGLRQFIPS
+1471 QADTGLRQFIPS

>member
-1 MASFKELESAA
+1 MASFRELESAA
-12 IAAFNAGDKERALNL
+12 FAAFDAGDKERALNL
-27 KEDALQAKQF
+27 KEDALQAKKF
-37 EDLESQAL
+37 EELESA
-45 SAFNSGDRDL
+45 AFAAFDAGDKDL
-55 ALELKDQAL
+55 ALKLKDQAL

-99 GIDASIGSNYS
+99 GIDASIGSDYS
-110 RGVTESFE
+110 RSVTESFE

-189 LKNRT
+189 LKNKT

-229 LKTEEDLNLS
+229 LKTEEDINLS

-245 RKLRNKLRSGVEAGV
+245 RKLRNKLRSGFEAGA
-260 FSLGFDMALPVV
+260 FSLGFDIALPVV

-352 VSYFSSFDKELS
+352 VSYFDKFDKEVS
-364 KFIGT
+364 KFIGK
-369 TVRPGKKKNLI
+369 TVRPGKKKREIAVARKSLEDYLNGKNP
-380 TAAKKNLEHYL
+380 AAFDGYN
-391 DTGDTAFLRIG
+391 
-402 DEGSAP
+402 
-408 LSAEAIKSAKRML
+408 AEVKASAKRML

-445 VSPDV
+445 VSSDV
-450 PEGDMPIGMSLQKLR
+450 PVGDMPTGMSLQKLR

-474 KNLTE
+474 GNLTA
-479 NEQVQR
+479 NEQMQT

-502 KNGIDESGEE
+502 KNGVDESGED
-512 FKKSLGE
+512 FAQGLRD
-519 IERFVLRN
+519 IEHFIRQAP
-527 GEEFG
+527 EEFG
-532 IAGERAAELRRGVAE
+532 TTADPAAVSS
-547 NNRDLLT
+547 
-554 PEEVAM
+554 
-560 TGTTARNV
+560 TARNV

-611 LATDMFIERKALI
+611 LASDMFIERKALI

-630 QKLMGLRNDVKESYI
+630 QKLMGMRNDVKESYV

-679 GMSALSNGGRPTFIR
+679 GMSALANGGRPTFIR

-858 AKTLKDLQEVGK
+858 AKTLKDLQDVGK

-1036 LNDPNIGEE
+1036 LSDPNIGEE

-1092 AAESLNADYTKGH
+1092 AAQVLNPDYTNGH

-1197 TPQGAPIWDDTDD
+1197 TPQGAPIWDDGDD

-1240 RIEGGRAFRA
+1240 KIEGGRAFRA

-1315 EDMADAWGG
+1315 EDMADAWNG

-1449 AQQVSPAP
+1449 AQQVAPAP
-1457 ANPAPTVPASAPVQ
+1457 ANPAPTVPAAAPVQ
-1471 QADAGLRQFIPS
+1471 QADTGLRQFIPS

>member
-1 MASFKELESAA
+1 M
-12 IAAFNAGDKERALNL
+12 
-27 KEDALQAKQF
+27 
-37 EDLESQAL
+37 
-45 SAFNSGDRDL
+45 
-55 ALELKDQAL
+55 
-64 SIQKGMTESAF
+64 
-75 TGIGRGIKAAPV
+75 
-87 TMAQGLLEIGAA
+87 
-99 GIDASIGSNYS
+99 
-110 RGVTESFE
+110 
-118 EFKKNNDLNPNTAA
+118 
-132 GEITEEI
+132 
-139 VAFGLGFIPIA
+139 
-150 GWLGRAGSVAKA
+150 
-162 GRIARPSKS
+162 
-171 RFLKSAESFG
+171 
-181 DSAAGRAM
+181 
-189 LKNRT
+189 
-194 RLAGTTALAA
+194 
-204 VGYETLITPDGRAT
+204 
-218 LSDSFDVFPDF
+218 
-229 LKTEEDLNLS
+229 
-239 GSAEGG
+239 
-245 RKLRNKLRSGVEAGV
+245 
-260 FSLGFDMALPVV
+260 
-272 GGVARGI
+272 
-279 GATPVL
+279 
-285 GDGISA
+285 
-291 LARGTNNAFGLA
+291 
-303 FNYLGNTVVGEKIG
+303 
-317 RGYNKYLTAS
+317 
-327 GGVDAKLFEGQEDTI
+327 
-342 AMNQTARSLA
+342 
-352 VSYFSSFDKELS
+352 
-364 KFIGT
+364 
-369 TVRPGKKKNLI
+369 
-380 TAAKKNLEHYL
+380 
-391 DTGDTAFLRIG
+391 
-402 DEGSAP
+402 
-408 LSAEAIKSAKRML
+408 
-421 DLNVEHQDRILVEVE
+421 
-436 SEIDRLSEM
+436 
-445 VSPDV
+445 
-450 PEGDMPIGMSLQKLR
+450 
-465 LEKVRDTIR
+465 
-474 KNLTE
+474 
-479 NEQVQR
+479 
-485 AYLRRR
+485 
-491 FDVHE
+491 
-496 NPLSFY
+496 
-502 KNGIDESGEE
+502 
-512 FKKSLGE
+512 
-519 IERFVLRN
+519 
-527 GEEFG
+527 
-532 IAGERAAELRRGVAE
+532 
-547 NNRDLLT
+547 
-554 PEEVAM
+554 
-560 TGTTARNV
+560 
-568 LYEILGLSGVKEGM
+568 
-582 SVNDA
+582 
-587 MKQKVLALKT
+587 
-597 ARNNYVLPGSSKVD
+597 
-611 LATDMFIERKALI
+611 
-624 DTSPSL
+624 
-630 QKLMGLRNDVKESYI
+630 
-645 NTIDDLSR
+645 
-653 TVGGLKFYRDS
+653 
-664 AKNVADGGLTMFEDA
+664 
-679 GMSALSNGGRPTFIR
+679 
-694 LNSSPD
+694 
-700 DMIGAELTPVGST
+700 
-713 ARVSKDRAQTL
+713 
-724 TDLGYVSLG
+724 
-733 QQNPNQV
+733 
-740 FQGNF
+740 
-745 GDLSGVYAAPE
+745 
-756 VYSAITTPGRLGQTV
+756 

-921 RSRYGTAIGKTVDIN
+921 RSRYGTAIGKAVDIN

-1021 LGYKVDLDSAAGQAL
+1021 LGYKVDLDSVAGQDL
-1036 LNDPNIGEE
+1036 LKKIGDT
-1045 GIRNLERS
+1045 GVRDLERS

-1307 IKQNFTSP
+1307 IKQNFTSS

-1449 AQQVSPAP
+1449 AQQVAPAP
-1457 ANPAPTVPASAPVQ
+1457 ANPAPTVPAAAPVQ

>member
-181 DSAAGRAM
+181 NSKAGRAM
-189 LKNRT
+189 LDNRKK
-194 RLAGTTALAA
+194 LAGTTALAA

-352 VSYFSSFDKELS
+352 VSYFDKFDKEVS
-364 KFIGT
+364 KFIGK
-369 TVRPGKKKNLI
+369 TVRPGKKKREI
-380 TAAKKNLEHYL
+380 AAARKSLEDYLNGKNPA
-391 DTGDTAFLRIG
+391 AFDG
-402 DEGSAP
+402 YN
-408 LSAEAIKSAKRML
+408 AEVKASAKRML
-421 DLNVEHQDRILVEVE
+421 DLNAEHQDRILVEVE

-445 VSPDV
+445 VSSDV
-450 PEGDMPIGMSLQKLR
+450 PVGDMPTGMSLQKLR

-474 KNLTE
+474 LNLTA
-479 NEQVQR
+479 NEQMQT

-502 KNGIDESGEE
+502 KNGVDESGED
-512 FKKSLGE
+512 FARGLND
-519 IERFVLRN
+519 IEHFIRQAP
-527 GEEFG
+527 EEFG
-532 IAGERAAELRRGVAE
+532 TTADPAAVSS
-547 NNRDLLT
+547 
-554 PEEVAM
+554 
-560 TGTTARNV
+560 TARNV
-568 LYEILGLSGVKEGM
+568 FYEILGLSGVKEGM

-597 ARNNYVLPGSSKVD
+597 ARNNYILPGSSKVD
-611 LATDMFIERKALI
+611 LASDMFIERKALI

-630 QKLMGLRNDVKESYI
+630 QKLMGMRNDVKESYI

-679 GMSALSNGGRPTFIR
+679 GMSALANGGRPTFIR

-921 RSRYGTAIGKTVDIN
+921 RSRYGTAIGRVNGLDIN
-936 NVPEA
+936 NIPDE

-1036 LNDPNIGEE
+1036 LNDRNIGEE

-1145 KGVLNKSEAEKI
+1145 KGILNKSEAEKI

-1307 IKQNFTSP
+1307 IKQNFTSS

-1449 AQQVSPAP
+1449 AQQVAPAP
-1457 ANPAPTVPASAPVQ
+1457 ANPAPTVPAAAPVQ

>member
-1 MASFKELESAA
+1 MASFRELESAA
-12 IAAFNAGDKERALNL
+12 IAAFNAGDRERALNL

-99 GIDASIGSNYS
+99 GIDASIGSDYS

-118 EFKKNNDLNPNTAA
+118 EFKKNNDLNPNTAV

-189 LKNRT
+189 LKNRK

-229 LKTEEDLNLS
+229 LKTEEDINLS

-342 AMNQTARSLA
+342 AMNQTAKSLA

-380 TAAKKNLEHYL
+380 KAAKKNLEDYL

-445 VSPDV
+445 VSSDV
-450 PEGDMPIGMSLQKLR
+450 PVGDMPTGMSLQKLR

-474 KNLTE
+474 ENLTA
-479 NEQVQR
+479 NEQMQK

-502 KNGIDESGEE
+502 KNGIDESGED
-512 FKKSLGE
+512 FAQGLND
-519 IERFVLRN
+519 IEHFIRQAP
-527 GEEFG
+527 EEFG
-532 IAGERAAELRRGVAE
+532 TTADPAAVSS
-547 NNRDLLT
+547 
-554 PEEVAM
+554 
-560 TGTTARNV
+560 TARNV

-611 LATDMFIERKALI
+611 LASDMFIERKALI

-630 QKLMGLRNDVKESYI
+630 QKLMGMRNDVKESYI

-664 AKNVADGGLTMFEDA
+664 AKNVADGGLTMAEDA
-679 GMSALSNGGRPTFIR
+679 GMSALANGGRPTFIR
-694 LNSSPD
+694 LNMNPED
-700 DMIGAELTPVGST
+700 YAQAELTPVGSM
-713 ARVSKDRAQTL
+713 ARTTKDRAQTL

-921 RSRYGTAIGKTVDIN
+921 RSRYGTAIGKAVDIN

-1021 LGYKVDLDSAAGQAL
+1021 LGYKVDLDSAAGQTL
-1036 LNDPNIGEE
+1036 LADIGEE

-1092 AAESLNADYTKGH
+1092 AAQALNPDYTKGH

-1134 PVRAALQAYQE
+1134 PVRAALQVYQE

-1197 TPQGAPIWDDTDD
+1197 TPQGAPIWDDGDD

-1307 IKQNFTSP
+1307 IKQNFTSS

-1449 AQQVSPAP
+1449 AQQVAPAP
-1457 ANPAPTVPASAPVQ
+1457 ANPAPKAPAAAPVQ
-1471 QADAGLRQFIPS
+1471 QADTGLRQFIPS

>member
-1 MASFKELESAA
+1 
-12 IAAFNAGDKERALNL
+12 
-27 KEDALQAKQF
+27 
-37 EDLESQAL
+37 
-45 SAFNSGDRDL
+45 
-55 ALELKDQAL
+55 
-64 SIQKGMTESAF
+64 
-75 TGIGRGIKAAPV
+75 
-87 TMAQGLLEIGAA
+87 
-99 GIDASIGSNYS
+99 
-110 RGVTESFE
+110 
-118 EFKKNNDLNPNTAA
+118 
-132 GEITEEI
+132 
-139 VAFGLGFIPIA
+139 
-150 GWLGRAGSVAKA
+150 
-162 GRIARPSKS
+162 
-171 RFLKSAESFG
+171 
-181 DSAAGRAM
+181 
-189 LKNRT
+189 
-194 RLAGTTALAA
+194 
-204 VGYETLITPDGRAT
+204 
-218 LSDSFDVFPDF
+218 
-229 LKTEEDLNLS
+229 
-239 GSAEGG
+239 
-245 RKLRNKLRSGVEAGV
+245 
-260 FSLGFDMALPVV
+260 
-272 GGVARGI
+272 
-279 GATPVL
+279 
-285 GDGISA
+285 
-291 LARGTNNAFGLA
+291 
-303 FNYLGNTVVGEKIG
+303 
-317 RGYNKYLTAS
+317 
-327 GGVDAKLFEGQEDTI
+327 
-342 AMNQTARSLA
+342 
-352 VSYFSSFDKELS
+352 
-364 KFIGT
+364 
-369 TVRPGKKKNLI
+369 
-380 TAAKKNLEHYL
+380 
-391 DTGDTAFLRIG
+391 
-402 DEGSAP
+402 
-408 LSAEAIKSAKRML
+408 
-421 DLNVEHQDRILVEVE
+421 
-436 SEIDRLSEM
+436 
-445 VSPDV
+445 
-450 PEGDMPIGMSLQKLR
+450 
-465 LEKVRDTIR
+465 
-474 KNLTE
+474 
-479 NEQVQR
+479 
-485 AYLRRR
+485 
-491 FDVHE
+491 
-496 NPLSFY
+496 
-502 KNGIDESGEE
+502 
-512 FKKSLGE
+512 
-519 IERFVLRN
+519 
-527 GEEFG
+527 
-532 IAGERAAELRRGVAE
+532 
-547 NNRDLLT
+547 
-554 PEEVAM
+554 M

-611 LATDMFIERKALI
+611 LASDMFIERKALI

-630 QKLMGLRNDVKESYI
+630 QKLMGLRTDVKESYV

-653 TVGGLKFYRDS
+653 TVGGLKFYRDA
-664 AKNVADGGLTMFEDA
+664 AKDVADGGLTMTEDA
-679 GMSALSNGGRPTFIR
+679 GMSALANGGRPTFIR
-694 LNSSPD
+694 LNMQPED
-700 DMIGAELTPVGST
+700 FAAAEQTPVGSI
-713 ARVSKDRAQTL
+713 ARTTKDRAQTL

-858 AKTLKDLQEVGK
+858 AKTLKDLQDVGK

-1036 LNDPNIGEE
+1036 LADIGEE

-1092 AAESLNADYTKGH
+1092 AAEALNPDYTKGH

-1197 TPQGAPIWDDTDD
+1197 TPQGAPIWDDSDD

-1240 RIEGGRAFRA
+1240 KIEGGRAFRA

-1315 EDMADAWGG
+1315 EDMADAWNG

-1449 AQQVSPAP
+1449 AQQVAPAP
-1457 ANPAPTVPASAPVQ
+1457 ANPAPTAPAAAPVQ
-1471 QADAGLRQFIPS
+1471 QADTGLRQFIPS

>member
-99 GIDASIGSNYS
+99 GIDASIGSDYS

-118 EFKKNNDLNPNTAA
+118 EFKKNNDLNPNTAV

-189 LKNRT
+189 LKNRK

-245 RKLRNKLRSGVEAGV
+245 RKLRNKLRSGVEAGD

-342 AMNQTARSLA
+342 AMNQTAKSLA

-380 TAAKKNLEHYL
+380 KAAKKNLEDYL

-445 VSPDV
+445 VSSDV
-450 PEGDMPIGMSLQKLR
+450 PVGDMPTGMSLQKLR

-474 KNLTE
+474 ENLTA
-479 NEQVQR
+479 NEQMQK

-502 KNGIDESGEE
+502 KNGIDESGED
-512 FKKSLGE
+512 FAQGLND
-519 IERFVLRN
+519 IEHFIRQAP
-527 GEEFG
+527 EEFG
-532 IAGERAAELRRGVAE
+532 TTADPAAVSS
-547 NNRDLLT
+547 
-554 PEEVAM
+554 
-560 TGTTARNV
+560 TARNV

-611 LATDMFIERKALI
+611 LASDMFIERKALI

-630 QKLMGLRNDVKESYI
+630 QKLMGMRNDVKESYI

-664 AKNVADGGLTMFEDA
+664 AKNVADGGLTMAEDA
-679 GMSALSNGGRPTFIR
+679 GMSALANGGRPTFIR
-694 LNSSPD
+694 LNMNPED
-700 DMIGAELTPVGST
+700 YAQAELTPVGSM
-713 ARVSKDRAQTL
+713 ARTTKDRAQTL

-921 RSRYGTAIGKTVDIN
+921 RSRYGTAIGKAVDIN

-1021 LGYKVDLDSAAGQAL
+1021 LGYKVDLDSAAGQTL
-1036 LNDPNIGEE
+1036 LADIGEE

-1092 AAESLNADYTKGH
+1092 AAQALNPDYTKGH

-1134 PVRAALQAYQE
+1134 PVRAALQVYQE

-1197 TPQGAPIWDDTDD
+1197 TPQGAPIWDDGDD

-1307 IKQNFTSP
+1307 IKQNFTSS

-1449 AQQVSPAP
+1449 AQQVAPAP
-1457 ANPAPTVPASAPVQ
+1457 ANPAPKAPAAAPVQ
-1471 QADAGLRQFIPS
+1471 QADTGLRQFIPS

>member
-1 MASFKELESAA
+1 MASFNELESAA
-12 IAAFNAGDKERALNL
+12 IAAFNSGDRERALNL

-99 GIDASIGSNYS
+99 GIDASIGSEYS
-110 RGVTESFE
+110 RSVTESFE

-162 GRIARPSKS
+162 GKIVRPSKS

-181 DSAAGRAM
+181 NSKAGRAM
-189 LKNRT
+189 LDNRKK
-194 RLAGTTALAA
+194 LAGTTALAA
-204 VGYETLITPDGRAT
+204 VGYETIITPDGRAT

-229 LKTEEDLNLS
+229 LKTEEDINLS

-245 RKLRNKLRSGVEAGV
+245 RKLRNKLRSGFEAGA
-260 FSLGFDMALPVV
+260 FSLGFDIALPVV

-342 AMNQTARSLA
+342 AMNQTAKSLA
-352 VSYFSSFDKELS
+352 ISYFEKFDKELS

-380 TAAKKNLEHYL
+380 EAARTNLQHYL

-402 DEGSAP
+402 KEGSAP
-408 LSAEAIKSAKRML
+408 LSPEAIKSAKRML

-445 VSPDV
+445 VSSDV
-450 PEGDMPIGMSLQKLR
+450 PVGDMPTGMSLQKLR

-474 KNLTE
+474 LNLTE
-479 NEQVQR
+479 NEQMQK

-502 KNGIDESGEE
+502 KNGIDESGED
-512 FKKSLGE
+512 FAQGLRD
-519 IERFVLRN
+519 IEHFIRQAP
-527 GEEFG
+527 EEFG
-532 IAGERAAELRRGVAE
+532 TTADPAAVSS
-547 NNRDLLT
+547 
-554 PEEVAM
+554 
-560 TGTTARNV
+560 TARNV

-611 LATDMFIERKALI
+611 LASDMFIERKALI
-624 DTSPSL
+624 DSSDSL
-630 QKLMGLRNDVKESYI
+630 KRLMGMRNDVKESYV

-679 GMSALSNGGRPTFIR
+679 GMSALANGGRPTFIR

-858 AKTLKDLQEVGK
+858 AKTLKDLQDVGK

-878 SRGAEKL
+878 GRKAEQL

-921 RSRYGTAIGKTVDIN
+921 RSRYGTAIGRVKGLDIN
-936 NVPEA
+936 NIPDE

-981 NRIGNLVRNLD
+981 NRIGNLVRTLD

-1036 LNDPNIGEE
+1036 LADIGEE

-1092 AAESLNADYTKGH
+1092 AAETLNADYTKGH

-1197 TPQGAPIWDDTDD
+1197 TPQGAPIWDDSDD

-1240 RIEGGRAFRA
+1240 KIEGGRAFRA

-1315 EDMADAWGG
+1315 EDMADAWNG

-1449 AQQVSPAP
+1449 AQQVAPAP
-1457 ANPAPTVPASAPVQ
+1457 ANPAPTVPAAAPVQ
-1471 QADAGLRQFIPS
+1471 QADTGLRPFIPS

>member
-1 MASFKELESAA
+1 MASFNELESAA
-12 IAAFNAGDKERALNL
+12 IAAFNSGDRERALNL

-55 ALELKDQAL
+55 ALDLKDQAL

-99 GIDASIGSNYS
+99 GIDASIGSDYS

-162 GRIARPSKS
+162 GKIVRPSKS

-181 DSAAGRAM
+181 NSKAGRAM
-189 LKNRT
+189 LDNRKK
-194 RLAGTTALAA
+194 LAGTTALAA

-352 VSYFSSFDKELS
+352 VSYFDKFDKEVS
-364 KFIGT
+364 KFIGK
-369 TVRPGKKKNLI
+369 TVRPGKKKREIAVARKSLEDYLNGKNP
-380 TAAKKNLEHYL
+380 AAFDGYN
-391 DTGDTAFLRIG
+391 
-402 DEGSAP
+402 
-408 LSAEAIKSAKRML
+408 AEVKASAKRML
-421 DLNVEHQDRILVEVE
+421 DLNAEHQDRILVEVE
-436 SEIDRLSEM
+436 AEIDRLATPAGLTEIL
-445 VSPDV
+445 P
-450 PEGDMPIGMSLQKLR
+450 GDMPVGASLQKLR

-474 KNLTE
+474 LNLTG
-479 NEQVQR
+479 NEQMQT

-502 KNGIDESGEE
+502 KNGVDESGED
-512 FKKSLGE
+512 FVRGLND
-519 IERFVLRN
+519 IEHFIRQAP
-527 GEEFG
+527 EEFG
-532 IAGERAAELRRGVAE
+532 TTADPAAVSS
-547 NNRDLLT
+547 
-554 PEEVAM
+554 
-560 TGTTARNV
+560 TARNV

-611 LATDMFIERKALI
+611 LASDMFIERKALI
-624 DTSPSL
+624 DSSDSL
-630 QKLMGLRNDVKESYI
+630 KNLMGMRNDVKESYI

-664 AKNVADGGLTMFEDA
+664 AKNVADGGLTMAEDA
-679 GMSALSNGGRPTFIR
+679 GMSALANGGRPTFIR
-694 LNSSPD
+694 LNMNPED
-700 DMIGAELTPVGST
+700 YAQAELTEVGSM
-713 ARVSKDRAQTL
+713 ARTTKDRAQTL

-733 QQNPNQV
+733 QENPNQV
-740 FQGNF
+740 FKGNF

-921 RSRYGTAIGKTVDIN
+921 RSRYGTAIGRVNGLDIN
-936 NVPEA
+936 NIPDE

-1021 LGYKVDLDSAAGQAL
+1021 LGYKVDLDSVAGRDL
-1036 LNDPNIGEE
+1036 LEKIGDT
-1045 GIRNLERS
+1045 GVRDLERS

-1145 KGVLNKSEAEKI
+1145 KGILNKSEAEKI

-1307 IKQNFTSP
+1307 IKQNFTSS

-1449 AQQVSPAP
+1449 AQQVAPAP
-1457 ANPAPTVPASAPVQ
+1457 ANPAPTVPAAAPVQ